1 MEMEKLSDIPVLE
14 KTLLKRTDTIESSVC
29 CAPKNEA
36 GPCCAPSKT
45 KEENG
50 GACCQQPEDGTACCN
65 K

>member
-29 CAPKNEA
+29 CTAKNEA